1 MKLIFER
8 HNCVVRSRIIKFA
21 DQINN
26 LMLMQYIRHFFAI
39 GIEKTNIINRK
50 KEINLSLF
58 ISEAYIWNLNL
69 LCFGVTTRTSST
81 VSARHPSAESLLV
94 HLLFIGGTLIRCSP
108 FFWSSARPIFGI

>member
-39 GIEKTNIINRK
+39 SIEKNEYN
-50 KEINLSLF
+50 
-58 ISEAYIWNLNL
+58 
-69 LCFGVTTRTSST
+69 
-81 VSARHPSAESLLV
+81 
-94 HLLFIGGTLIRCSP
+94 
-108 FFWSSARPIFGI
+108 